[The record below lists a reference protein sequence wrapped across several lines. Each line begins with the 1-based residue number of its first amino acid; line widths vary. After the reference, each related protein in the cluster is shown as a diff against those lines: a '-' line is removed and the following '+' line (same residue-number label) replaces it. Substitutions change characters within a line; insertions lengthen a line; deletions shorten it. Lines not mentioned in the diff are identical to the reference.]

1 MIYQIPE
8 KLLSIFIIG
17 NISLEIGDVFF
28 SSHSLFLSF
37 SFIHW
42 FFYLILLLIIL
53 LLLVLLFSKTIL
65 SKKRRQSA
73 IVDDSSELSY
83 NSATIIESCNQNTVK
98 AIISTSKAYFLCFE
112 GFFNN
117 DKQQIKNAI
126 TEAEVFDKRAKK
138 LKDEVFIII
147 EKLQQDQIE
156 TGHFYVQVVDYL
168 REMAH
173 SLNYAVKPVLAHIEN
188 RHKPFDSDQ
197 IAQFNSF
204 RTELNDFFNFALYI
218 LKEKRYDNLDEL
230 IAKRKMLLE
239 KLKTLEKNQIKH
251 IKNASVSTRNSV
263 LYFNIIT
270 ETKSM
275 LLNLINVVKA
285 QRDFVGETKQNI
297 D

>member
-1 MIYQIPE
+1 MIYKILE
-8 KLLSIFIIG
+8 ILLSSVLIG
-17 NISLEIGDVFF
+17 NISFEIGDI
-28 SSHSLFLSF
+28 LFLSQ
-37 SFIHW
+37 SICLSILFIHW

-53 LLLVLLFSKTIL
+53 LLLVLLFSKKMLT
-65 SKKRRQSA
+65 KKRMQLNIADES
-73 IVDDSSELSY
+73 IEFSY

-126 TEAEVFDKRAKK
+126 TEADVFDKRAKK
-138 LKDEVFIII
+138 LKDEVFMII

-173 SLNYAVKPVLAHIEN
+173 SLNYAVKPVMVHIEN
-188 RHKPFDSDQ
+188 RHKPFDVDQ
-197 IAQFNSF
+197 ITQFNNF
-204 RTELNDFFNFALYI
+204 RSELNDFFNFALYI

-230 IAKRKMLLE
+230 IEKRKMLLD
-239 KLKTLEKNQIKH
+239 KLKILEKNQIKH

-270 ETKSM
+270 ETKS
-275 LLNLINVVKA
+275 LILNLINVVKA
-285 QRDFVGETKQNI
+285 QRDFIGENKQSI